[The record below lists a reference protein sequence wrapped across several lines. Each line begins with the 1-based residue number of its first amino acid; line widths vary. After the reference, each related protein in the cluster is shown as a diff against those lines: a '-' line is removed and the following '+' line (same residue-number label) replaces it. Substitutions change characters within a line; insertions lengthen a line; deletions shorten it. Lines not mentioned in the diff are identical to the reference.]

1 MKARFAILTMGP
13 AIAALAAAA
22 AEINTPEMLAKTGG
36 RVMKPGTQKGE
47 IVCVNCQKTAK
58 KEWIE
63 EVVSYFGGLTKFS
76 TRLEE
81 GGEFS
86 FPAPK
91 LVGDASVFVV
101 DDSRMPTLLTAPED
115 KWAVVNVAKLKTE
128 KETFF
133 SARVKKEVS
142 RAFAFLTCGGG
153 SMYPGNIGSGVSG
166 VADLDKIVD
175 FRFPNDM
182 ATRCRNYMKPFGIT
196 PGFVTTY
203 LSACNHGWAPP
214 PTNDVQRAIWNEV
227 RKLPTKP
234 IKIEFDPE
242 KGK

>member
-1 MKARFAILTMGP
+1 MKTMSTAIL
-13 AIAALAAAA
+13 ALLCASATA

-47 IVCVNCQKTAK
+47 IVCLNCQKSAQ

-63 EVVSYFGGLTKFS
+63 EVVTYYGELTKFNV
-76 TRLEE
+76 RLDE
-81 GGEFS
+81 GEGFS

-91 LVGDASVFVV
+91 LVGDATVFVV
-101 DDSRMPTLLTAPED
+101 DNPELPTLLTAPED

-128 KETFF
+128 KEPFF
-133 SARVKKEVS
+133 AARVKKETS

-182 ATRCRNYMKPFGIT
+182 ANRCRNYMKPFGIT

-203 LSACNHGWAPP
+203 LSACNHGWAPA
-214 PTNDVQRAIWNEV
+214 PTNDIQKAIWDKV
-227 RKLPTKP
+227 HKLPTEP
-234 IKIEFDPE
+234 IKIEPE
-242 KGK
+242 AKKVKE